1 MKKQYLII
9 DGYNLLFK
17 MKEYNKI
24 KNSTFSTERD
34 ILIDI
39 LKEYASGNNYEVYC
53 VFDAYQSRNK
63 EYVKEDYPIY
73 IVYTKTGERADQWIE
88 KKTKEL
94 YINHFVD
101 VIVVSDDRDERDSAL
116 GYGAILRDCHRFIK
130 DLYER
135 KNHVLK
141 IAKKNNE
148 NRFKNRHI
156 RMSEEDREKLEK
168 FLIYGKNFNN
178 KK

>member
-17 MKEYNKI
+17 MKEYKKI
-24 KNSTFSTERD
+24 KASTFPIERD

-53 VFDAYQSRNK
+53 VFDAYRSRDR
-63 EYVKEDYPIY
+63 EYIKEDYPVY
-73 IVYTKTGERADQWIE
+73 IVYTKTGEKADSWIE
-88 KKTKEL
+88 KKTREI

-135 KNHVLK
+135 KNQVSK
-141 IAKKNNE
+141 YVKKHNQ
-148 NRFKNRHI
+148 NRLVNRNFRI
-156 RMSEEDREKLEK
+156 SDKDKAKLEQ
-168 FLIYGKNFNN
+168 FLLEGKAF
-178 KK
+178 KE

>member
-1 MKKQYLII
+1 MKKQYLLI

-24 KNSTFSTERD
+24 KSSTFPTERD

-53 VFDAYQSRNK
+53 IFDAYQNRGK
-63 EYVKEDYPIY
+63 EYIKEDYPIF
-73 IVYTKTGERADQWIE
+73 IVYTKSGERADQWIE
-88 KKTKEL
+88 KKTKEI

-135 KNHVLK
+135 KVQVSK
-141 IAKKNNE
+141 YAKKNND
-148 NRFKNRHI
+148 NRLVNRHI
-156 RMSEEDREKLEK
+156 RMSESDRKKLERFLLEGKK
-168 FLIYGKNFNN
+168 F
-178 KK
+178 

>member
-1 MKKQYLII
+1 MKKQFLIV

-17 MKEYNKI
+17 MKEYQKI
-24 KNSTFSTERD
+24 KSSTFPVERD

-63 EYVKEDYPIY
+63 EYLKEDYPIT
-73 IVYTKTGERADQWIE
+73 IVYTKTGEKADQWIE
-88 KKTKEL
+88 KKTREL
-94 YINHFVD
+94 YIEHFID

-116 GYGAILRDCHRFIK
+116 GYGAIIRDCHRFIK

-135 KNHVLK
+135 KTQVSK
-141 IAKKNNE
+141 YVKKHNTKRQI
-148 NRFKNRHI
+148 NRNI
-156 RMSEEDREKLEK
+156 RMSNEDRVKLEQ
-168 FLIYGKNFNN
+168 FLISGKKF
-178 KK
+178 

>member
-24 KNSTFSTERD
+24 KSSTFPTERD

-39 LKEYASGNNYEVYC
+39 LKEYAAGNNYEVYC
-53 VFDAYQSRNK
+53 VFDAYHSRSK
-63 EYVKEDYPIY
+63 EYVVEDYPIY
-73 IVYTKTGERADQWIE
+73 LVYTKTGEKADQWIE
-88 KKTKEL
+88 RKTKEL

-135 KNHVLK
+135 KGK
-141 IAKKNNE
+141 ISRIVKKNNTGE
-148 NRFKNRHI
+148 MKNRHI
-156 RMSEEDREKLEK
+156 RMSNEDREKLEQ
-168 FLIYGKNFNN
+168 FLKTGKQF
-178 KK
+178 

>member
-24 KNSTFSTERD
+24 KSSTFATERD

-53 VFDAYQSRNK
+53 VFDAYQRRNK
-63 EYVKEDYPIY
+63 EYIKEDYPIY
-73 IVYTKTGERADQWIE
+73 IVYTKTGEKADQWIE
-88 KKTKEL
+88 KKTREI

-116 GYGAILRDCHRFIK
+116 GYGAIIRDCHRFIK

-135 KNHVLK
+135 KTQVSKYVKAHNTNKLKNH
-141 IAKKNNE
+141 N
-148 NRFKNRHI
+148 I
-156 RMSEEDREKLEK
+156 RMSAEDREKLEQ
-168 FLIYGKNFNN
+168 FLINGKNF
-178 KK
+178 